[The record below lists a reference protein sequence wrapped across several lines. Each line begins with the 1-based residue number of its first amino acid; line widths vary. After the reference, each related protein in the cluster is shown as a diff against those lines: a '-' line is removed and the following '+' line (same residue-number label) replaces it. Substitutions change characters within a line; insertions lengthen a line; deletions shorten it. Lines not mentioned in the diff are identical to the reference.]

1 MNFAIKV
8 RAEQVYLFCRAV
20 AKSRHYEVLPQ
31 KYGALRAE
39 VNYLETTGTAETA
52 RTAERIFDTLFRCR
66 LFRLSRPFFK
76 TEN

>member
-31 KYGALRAE
+31 KCGALRTE
-39 VNYLETTGTAETA
+39 VDIGDYGDRGDNG
-52 RTAERIFDTLFRCR
+52 DNGVSC
-66 LFRLSRPFFK
+66 
-76 TEN
+76 TEKS

>member
-31 KYGALRAE
+31 RYGALRAR
-39 VNYLETTGTAETA
+39 LITAPDTKGQKE
-52 RTAERIFDTLFRCR
+52 AEKGLKGDLDTNNPLG
-66 LFRLSRPFFK
+66 PFWPL
-76 TEN
+76 

>member
-31 KYGALRAE
+31 MCGALRAE
-39 VNYLETTGTAETA
+39 INYLETAGTTGTT
-52 RTAERIFDTLFRCR
+52 ERIFDTLFRCR
-66 LFRLSRPFFK
+66 LSRLFRPSRPFF
-76 TEN
+76 N